1 MNNQDYYIA
10 KQMYMENK
18 LSLRK
23 ISNFLYKNA
32 NIYLERKRNKFAVL
46 R

>member
-23 ISNFLYKNA
+23 ISKELNINRKNYQK
-32 NIYLERKRNKFAVL
+32 N
-46 R
+46 